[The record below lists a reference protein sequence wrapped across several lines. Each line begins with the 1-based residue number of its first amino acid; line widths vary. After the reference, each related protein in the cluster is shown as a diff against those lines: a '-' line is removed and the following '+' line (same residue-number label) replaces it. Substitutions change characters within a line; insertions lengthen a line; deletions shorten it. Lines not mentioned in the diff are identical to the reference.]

1 MTRPTLTVALIVKNE
16 SKHLAKCLDSVKDW
30 VDEIVILD
38 SGSTDSTE
46 EIARRYTQRFYS
58 HTPWPGFGKQR
69 QIAQRHVKTDYVLWL
84 DADEQVSA
92 ELRSNIEAALLEN
105 KPAVAYRL
113 NRRSSAFGREITHSG
128 WYPDYVLRLFRP
140 DEAHYNDDLV
150 HESAQPQPGVTVDT
164 LKGDLRHQPYEN
176 LNHYL
181 SKTTRY
187 AMDWSA
193 QRQAAG
199 QRSSLS
205 KAVVHGTACFFKMYV
220 LRAGFLDG
228 KQGLLLAILYTH
240 ATFIKYADLW
250 IETEIASTKP

>member
-1 MTRPTLTVALIVKNE
+1 MSKPTLTVALIVKNE
-16 SKHLAKCLDSVKDW
+16 AKHLALCLDSVKDW
-30 VDEIVILD
+30 ADDIVILD
-38 SGSTDSTE
+38 SGSTDATE
-46 EIARRYTQRFYS
+46 EIARRYDASFYCNAQ
-58 HTPWPGFGKQR
+58 WPGFGKQR
-69 QIAQRHVKTDYVLWL
+69 QLAQAYVKTDYVLWL
-84 DADEQVSA
+84 DADEQISP
-92 ELRSNIEAALLEN
+92 ELRHSIEAALLAN
-105 KPAVAYRL
+105 RPKVAYRL

-140 DEAHYNDDLV
+140 QEAHYNDDLV
-150 HESAQPQPGVTVDT
+150 HESAQPEPGVTLMT
-164 LKGDLRHQPYEN
+164 LSGDLRHQPYEN

-181 SKTTRY
+181 TKTTRY

-205 KAVVHGTACFFKMYV
+205 KAVVHAIGCFLKMYV

-228 KQGLLLAILYTH
+228 KQGFLLAILYTH

-250 IETEIASTKP
+250 IETEIAPTKS

>member
-1 MTRPTLTVALIVKNE
+1 MSKPTITVALIVKNE
-16 SKHLAKCLDSVKDW
+16 AKHLANCLNSVKDW
-30 VDEIVILD
+30 VDAIVILD
-38 SGSTDSTE
+38 SGSTDATE
-46 EIARRYTQRFYS
+46 EIARDYGAVFYTN
-58 HTPWPGFGKQR
+58 TPWPGFGKQR
-69 QIAQRHVKTDYVLWL
+69 QIAQTYVKTDYVLWL
-84 DADEQVSA
+84 DADEQVSP
-92 ELRSNIEAALLEN
+92 ELRQNIERAVAEN
-105 KPAVAYRL
+105 RPKVAYRL

-140 DEAHYNDDLV
+140 QEAHYSDDLV
-150 HESAQPQPGVTVDT
+150 HESAQPEAGVTIET
-164 LKGDLRHQPYEN
+164 LQGDLSHQPYEN

-181 SKTTRY
+181 TKTTRY

-205 KAVVHGTACFFKMYV
+205 KAIVHAIGCFLKMYV

-228 KQGLLLAILYTH
+228 KQGLLLALLYTH

-250 IETEIASTKP
+250 IATAIAPTKR